1 MSETLIC
8 QSCSMPIEKEEIIG
22 TNSDGSK
29 NKDYCIYCFKD
40 GTFTDNMTTLED
52 YTEYSIQFAEQVGM
66 TKEEM
71 RAHCEKVLPTLKRW
85 NQK

>member
-8 QSCSMPIEKEEIIG
+8 QSCSMPLEEDNIG
-22 TNSDGSK
+22 TNADGSK

-40 GTFTDNMTTLED
+40 GEFTDNFSTLEE

-66 TKEEM
+66 TKEQM
-71 RAHCEKVLPTLKRW
+71 REHCKKVLPTLKRW
-85 NQK
+85 KQG